1 MFCKNCGKEIDDK
14 ATVCVHCG
22 VPTANAQTQQVVTGG
37 QSNGFAIAG
46 FVLSLF
52 GGILGLIFSII
63 GLQKSK
69 LPEYNGNGRGLA
81 IAGIVISS
89 IALFGYV
96 LGIGLCSAGA
106 CVLGSTTPSSALAL
120 LPLV

>member
-14 ATVCVHCG
+14 AAVCIHCG
-22 VPTANAQTQQVVTGG
+22 VPVKHETQQIMVTSPK
-37 QSNGFAIAG
+37 SNGFAIAG
-46 FVLSLF
+46 FVLSFF

-69 LPEYNGNGRGLA
+69 QPEYNGNGRGLA
-81 IAGIVISS
+81 IAGIILSC
-89 IALFGYV
+89 IALLIEIIVYASCGAA
-96 LGIGLCSAGA
+96 LCAG
-106 CVLGSTTPSSALAL
+106 VNSTTAVI